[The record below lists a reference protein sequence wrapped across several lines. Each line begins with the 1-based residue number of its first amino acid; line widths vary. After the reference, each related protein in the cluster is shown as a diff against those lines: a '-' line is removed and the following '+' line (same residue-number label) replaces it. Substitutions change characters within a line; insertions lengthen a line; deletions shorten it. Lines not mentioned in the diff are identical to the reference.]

1 MFFRFHLYFFIII
14 SSLNAS
20 ITIDSNT
27 SKISLLPYSKM
38 YLDTTS
44 KETFEEVQRKTFKA
58 VHTNEIRLGYTQ
70 STVWIQFEITNKSA
84 QPLERYL
91 TINKPFLD
99 TIVLFEKT
107 GAKYIQTIKGIKHN
121 YAYQQ
126 NYVLHP
132 NFHLSFR
139 PNETKFLYLKIISI
153 SSSNNFQLYL
163 KDTTTLYEDEFTY
176 QMIKTVFL
184 GAILGLIIYNLF
196 LFFFIKEL
204 VYLYYVLYMFF
215 LSAYYLAYTQIINYM
230 ITISEGSYAIYLIGL
245 ANIFALMFIKTFL
258 KVENKKHLYI
268 IYTIIFLYLM
278 IMLAGL
284 SANMITKLTIINIL
298 FILYLCIDAFRK
310 KNNQIKYIFLGW
322 VLMITGTL
330 MQSLKSYGLWTLI
343 DYYPY
348 FYESTILAEA
358 ILFSVALAARLNKT
372 KELEES
378 LQTNTILIKELHH
391 RVKNNMQFIIIMYR
405 LKLDKM
411 MNTQLDSNLKE
422 AEGTI
427 QAMSKTYEILYTQND
442 LETIDTKAYFE
453 SLISEIKQSYGSS
466 DIHILLN
473 ASAKI
478 TMNQSIYL
486 GIILN
491 ELMTNA
497 FKYAFLDGPGEI
509 QISLQKE
516 GAQTLFVFEDNGIG
530 FDEQSLSE
538 DTFGLSF
545 IEALVTDELKGKM
558 YINSNNGVRVRIVF

>member
-1 MFFRFHLYFFIII
+1 
-14 SSLNAS
+14 
-20 ITIDSNT
+20 
-27 SKISLLPYSKM
+27 M

-44 KETFEEVQRKTFKA
+44 KETFEEVKRKTFKA
-58 VHTNEIRLGYTQ
+58 VHTDEIRLGYTQ
-70 STVWIQFEITNKSA
+70 STVWIQFEITNKSD

-91 TINKPFLD
+91 TIDKPLLD

-107 GAKYIQTIKGIKHN
+107 EDKYIKTIKGMKHN
-121 YAYQQ
+121 HAYLQ
-126 NYVLHP
+126 NNVLYP
-132 NFHLSFR
+132 SFYLSFR

-153 SSSNNFQLYL
+153 SSSNNFKVYL
-163 KDTTTLYEDEFTY
+163 KDSTTLYEDEFSY

-184 GAILGLIIYNLF
+184 GAMLGLIIYNLF
-196 LFFFIKEL
+196 LFFFIKEV

-215 LSAYYLAYTQIINYM
+215 LSSYYLIYTQIINY
-230 ITISEGSYAIYLIGL
+230 IIIFSEGSYIIYLIGP

-268 IYTIIFLYLM
+268 AYTIIVLYFV

-284 SANMITKLTIINIL
+284 SVNMITKLTIINML
-298 FILYLCIDAFRK
+298 FVLYLCIDAFRK

-322 VLMITGTL
+322 VLMIIGTL
-330 MQSLKSYGLWTLI
+330 MQAFKAYGLWTLI

-348 FYESTILAEA
+348 FYESTIFSEA
-358 ILFSVALAARLNKT
+358 IFFSVALAARLNKT
-372 KELEES
+372 KELEKS

-453 SLISEIKQSYGSS
+453 SLISEIKRSYESS
-466 DIHILLN
+466 NILIHLN
-473 ASAKI
+473 ASTKI

-497 FKYAFLDGPGEI
+497 FKYAFLDGQGEI

-516 GAQTLFVFEDNGIG
+516 GAQTLFVFEDNGRG

-545 IEALVTDELKGKM
+545 IEALVTDELKGKI
-558 YINSNNGVRVRIVF
+558 YIDSHDGVSVRIVF